1 MSADSGHALSGSLR
15 AHLDALPEPW
25 RQCLATSLAAETTR
39 SLVQFID
46 GRLATDVTIY
56 PPQPLAA
63 LQACSPADVRVVI
76 LGQDPYHG
84 PGQAHG
90 FAFSVPEAV
99 RPPPSLRNIFLEL
112 ARDCACPPRRSGTLL
127 GWSRQGVLLLNSVLT
142 VEVGRPGS
150 HAQRGWEPLTD
161 AVVTAIAALPVAK
174 VFLLWGAQAQTKRE
188 QIEAVCSPHLVLTA
202 SHPSPLS
209 ARRPPQPF
217 LGCGHF
223 SQANRYLERHGRTPI
238 DWCR

>member
-1 MSADSGHALSGSLR
+1 MSAEGGALSGSLR
-15 AHLDALPEPW
+15 AHLAALPWQW
-25 RQCLATSLAAETTR
+25 RQCLVTALAAETTR
-39 SLVQFID
+39 LLVEFVD
-46 GRLATDVTIY
+46 GRIAAGATVY

-63 LQACSPADVRVVI
+63 LQACLPADVRVVI

-90 FAFSVPEAV
+90 FAFSVPEGV

-112 ARDCACPPRRSGTLL
+112 SRDCACPPRRSGNLAA
-127 GWSRQGVLLLNSVLT
+127 WCRQGVLLLNSVLT
-142 VEVGRPGS
+142 VEAGRPGS
-150 HAQRGWEPLTD
+150 HAERGWEPLTD
-161 AVVTAIAALPVAK
+161 AVVAAVAALPAAK
-174 VFLLWGAQAQTKRE
+174 VFLLWGAQAQNKRE
-188 QIEAVCSPHLVLTA
+188 QIAGTSAPHLVLTA
-202 SHPSPLS
+202 NHPSPLS

-223 SQANRYLERHGRTPI
+223 SQANRYLAIHGLAPI